1 MDEDNDGNKSM
12 RFGGG
17 CFDSLQLC
25 SYKEIQSN
33 DSAKNFHNT
42 SLKGS
47 YDLGLFLLLE
57 KMRKE
62 RWPCLNPPRHT
73 LCRYQQTVFGPP
85 LPTNERVFFFH
96 SLWHFQTD
104 TTQGWQCSGWALSL
118 GRSAGPRP
126 PRAAS
131 LNLESCCWYRSHHG
145 SSVPGTSLPTRSP
158 REDPKGK
165 ELSAAMENRGCVMC
179 LGLLCA
185 SPNLWMLLA
194 PEKASQEGREKPA
207 TNVW

>member
-62 RWPCLNPPRHT
+62 RRPCLNPPHHT

-85 LPTNERVFFFH
+85 LPTNERVFFFFTH
-96 SLWHFQTD
+96 CGIFRQIPLRDGNVVVGHFPW
-104 TTQGWQCSGWALSL
+104 GVLPVLSL
-118 GRSAGPRP
+118 
-126 PRAAS
+126 
-131 LNLESCCWYRSHHG
+131 
-145 SSVPGTSLPTRSP
+145 
-158 REDPKGK
+158 
-165 ELSAAMENRGCVMC
+165 
-179 LGLLCA
+179 
-185 SPNLWMLLA
+185 
-194 PEKASQEGREKPA
+194 PEQR
-207 TNVW
+207 V